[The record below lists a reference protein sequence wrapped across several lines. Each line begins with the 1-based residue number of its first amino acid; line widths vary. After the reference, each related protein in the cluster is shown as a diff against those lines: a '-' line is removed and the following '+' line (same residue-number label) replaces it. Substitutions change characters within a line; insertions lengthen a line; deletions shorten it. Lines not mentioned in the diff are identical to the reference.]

1 MSKITEILSSLEES
15 LINEGIRYCA
25 SYIPSAN
32 AYTLTI
38 NFRENERRCC
48 DCAYWGE
55 DDKKS
60 MCVTC
65 DNHDNFKPLDN
76 NA

>member
-1 MSKITEILSSLEES
+1 MNRIAEILSNLEES
-15 LINEGIRYCA
+15 LINTGIRYCA
-25 SYIPSAN
+25 SYVPSSN

-38 NFRENERRCC
+38 HFRENERRCC
-48 DCAYWGE
+48 NCAYWGE
-55 DDKKS
+55 DETS
-60 MCVTC
+60 MCATC